1 MSKPLQD
8 AKKVPSQAS
17 RKAAGGSH
25 HNTASFPAN
34 TESSH
39 VGTKKDVKLNS
50 SAKKPFKSSE
60 ETLKGTQKGYG
71 RAMSSGNA
79 GASLSTP
86 IDESSPL
93 STAALVAGSAATTPA
108 SSTVKK

>member
-17 RKAAGGSH
+17 RKVAGDSH

-34 TESSH
+34 TESS
-39 VGTKKDVKLNS
+39 TEKDVKLNS

-60 ETLKGTQKGYG
+60 ETLKRTQKGYG
-71 RAMSSGNA
+71 RAMSSGNT

-86 IDESSPL
+86 IDESAPL
-93 STAALVAGSAATTPA
+93 STAALVAGSATTTPA